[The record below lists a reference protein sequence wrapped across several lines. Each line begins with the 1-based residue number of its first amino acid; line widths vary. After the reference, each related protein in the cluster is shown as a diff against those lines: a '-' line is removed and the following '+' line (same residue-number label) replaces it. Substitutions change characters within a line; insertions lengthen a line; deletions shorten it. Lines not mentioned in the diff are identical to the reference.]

1 MGQPWCSR
9 RSKNDEFYTN
19 YDSIEYIYK
28 TGHIDLDY
36 FKDKKIYCNCDDYR
50 TSNYVRWWKDN
61 FKEIGIKHL
70 TATNYDNGDG
80 AYIYNYD
87 GENEDVEKGIGDGSY
102 EHYDYLIDNDTIIS
116 TNPPFSKARAYFNF
130 LRDNDAKYY
139 VHNTILNTAK
149 YCADRLDLIFINR
162 YKGDLINYDVPSWNA
177 KNVGVTAS
185 GIVSNIG
192 FVKTGSGIKLTKK
205 YDDITKDFYEAEDFY
220 KGSPWKGRI
229 LNIDSCKNIPID
241 YDGDIG
247 VPISFLIMQPEYRK
261 MFKACELVNYGNK
274 FFRIRIRKRDE

>member
-1 MGQPWCSR
+1 MGSPFSSKRSR
-9 RSKNDEFYTN
+9 NDEFYTN

-28 TGHIDLDY
+28 TGHIDLNY

-87 GENEDVEKGIGDGSY
+87 GENEYVDKGIDDGSF
-102 EHYDYLIDNDTIIS
+102 EHYNYLIDNERIIS
-116 TNPPFSKARAYFNF
+116 TNPPFSKSRAYFNF
-130 LRDNDAKYY
+130 LIDNDAKYY
-139 VHNTILNTAK
+139 VHNTLVNTSK
-149 YCADRLDLIFINR
+149 YCKDRLDLIFINR
-162 YKGDLINYDVPSWNA
+162 YKGNLINYDVPSCNA

-192 FVKTGSGIKLTKK
+192 FVKTGSRIKLTKK

-220 KGSPWKGRI
+220 VCSPWKGRI

-247 VPISFLIMQPEYRK
+247 VPISFLTMQPEYRK
-261 MFKACELVNYGNK
+261 MFKACELVNYGDK
-274 FFRIRIRKRDE
+274 FCRIRIKRR